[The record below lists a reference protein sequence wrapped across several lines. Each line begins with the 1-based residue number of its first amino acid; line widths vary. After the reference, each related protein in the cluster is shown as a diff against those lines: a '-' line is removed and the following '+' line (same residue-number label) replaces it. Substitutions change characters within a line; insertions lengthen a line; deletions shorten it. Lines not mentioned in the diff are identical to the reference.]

1 MRCFIVGL
9 DPGEVARLARL
20 SAALGFP
27 AAVRPDL
34 DAVRAEPALREA
46 GRALVLVAGAA
57 LARDA
62 GRFAADHAGH
72 AFVVAVSDVIAPE
85 EYKALIRSGAG
96 EWVQWVS
103 CDAELADLV
112 KGFAAPAHDGR
123 GARIV
128 CFLPSKGGVGNTAL
142 LAEVAVVLAGRRP
155 GTRRPAV
162 RVAVLDLN
170 FQGGTLADALDVEP
184 RFDLGEIAGR
194 PERLDAQ
201 LVEVFTSRYADRLDV
216 FAPPPRARAVE
227 EIAPNLIFTFIDAIS
242 ARYDTVL
249 IDLPPIAL
257 GWTETL
263 LQGSDAIVVTGIA
276 TVPGLRRLRSR
287 LTDLE
292 ALELAADHRLAVIN
306 QVGTD
311 LMGRF
316 ARRGEIERAL
326 GARDSLLV
334 RRDAAGL
341 EAAADA
347 GRPLM
352 ETAPDS
358 RVGRD
363 IRRLAEWVE
372 AVAVRPAGTAP
383 GTRETAA

>member
-27 AAVRPDL
+27 ALVRPDL
-34 DAVRAEPALREA
+34 EAVRADPGLRDP

-57 LARDA
+57 LARAA
-62 GRFAADHAGH
+62 GNLATDLAER
-72 AFVVAVSDVIAPE
+72 AFIVAVTDTIAPE
-85 EYKALIRSGAG
+85 EYKALVRSGAG
-96 EWVQWVS
+96 EWIQWDH
-103 CDAELADLV
+103 CETELADLV
-112 KGFAAPAHDGR
+112 KAVAAPAHDDR

-128 CFLPSKGGVGNTAL
+128 SFLPSKGGVGNTAL
-142 LAEVAVVLAGRRP
+142 LAEVAVVLAGRRAASRGGAP
-155 GTRRPAV
+155 
-162 RVAVLDLN
+162 RVAILDLN
-170 FQGGTLADALDVEP
+170 FHGGTLADALDVEP

-216 FAPPPRARAVE
+216 FAPPPRARALE

-242 ARYDTVL
+242 ARYDTILV
-249 IDLPPIAL
+249 DLPPITL

-276 TVPGLRRLRSR
+276 TVPGLRRLRGQ
-287 LTDLE
+287 LMQLE
-292 ALELAADHRLAVIN
+292 ELDNATKRRLAVIN

-326 GARDSLLV
+326 GPRESLLV
-334 RRDAAGL
+334 RRDAASL
-341 EAAADA
+341 DAAADA

-363 IRRLAEWVE
+363 IRRLAEWVA
-372 AVAVRPAGTAP
+372 AVAARPAQAVHGV
-383 GTRETAA
+383 RETAA